1 MTSKRI
7 WSHTKS
13 LLLMAF
19 SILIPSFSSHSWYC
33 NETFHP
39 NHFWE
44 SKRQF
49 QSIISRTNLC
59 VLKSFKL
66 SGEIFNSYTSTNQTE
81 KNKAVSKLDNQ
92 VSTKTNRLSKQG
104 FNNFFHKQPPIAWTV
119 PQERAVRWNPDMKW

>member
-1 MTSKRI
+1 MIYFFVYFLMTSKRI
-7 WSHTKS
+7 WCHTKS

-44 SKRQF
+44 SKGQF

-81 KNKAVSKLDNQ
+81 KNKAVKQSKLDNQ
-92 VSTKTNRLSKQG
+92 ASATTSILSKQG
-104 FNNFFHKQPPIAWTV
+104 FNNFFHKQPPIA
-119 PQERAVRWNPDMKW
+119 